1 LNLAARTVWVRLLA
15 RAGGVAT
22 RTRATIIVDIANT
35 GATSA
40 LFRRV
45 LPAKVHVV
53 RDWVRNR
60 LKKGNQMS
68 QPPPLPP
75 VNPYA
80 APAARVSD
88 ISDST
93 AEITLADRGTR
104 LGAVILD
111 GLIFGIPIGIFV
123 GISIAVAANRS
134 ATSMSMVAI
143 GVFAISLIAIVGLIV
158 LDFVWLYQYGQ
169 TIAKR
174 WLGIKIV
181 RTDGSRCGL
190 ARIIFLRILPLGIA
204 GAILNL
210 IPGLGYLV
218 RIVDALFIFRDDYRC
233 VHDHIAD
240 TIVVKA

>member
-1 LNLAARTVWVRLLA
+1 
-15 RAGGVAT
+15 
-22 RTRATIIVDIANT
+22 
-35 GATSA
+35 
-40 LFRRV
+40 
-45 LPAKVHVV
+45 
-53 RDWVRNR
+53 
-60 LKKGNQMS
+60 MS

-93 AEITLADRGTR
+93 AEMTLADRGTR

-111 GLIFGIPIGIFV
+111 GLVFGIPIGVFV
-123 GISIAVAANRS
+123 GVSVVVATNTRTGASPSTLVMGLVALSSIVVLA
-134 ATSMSMVAI
+134 
-143 GVFAISLIAIVGLIV
+143 LIV
-158 LDFVWLYQYGQ
+158 LNFVWLYRYGQ